1 MIEKG
6 KLTLIDGNTYMVMK
20 IEDGMAHLK
29 DMVNPKGRPRKMSI
43 ERVPYFNE
51 EGEFIVPEVKSLP
64 KFNVSGKISL
74 RAMVKEYTDMSVS
87 RDFIGFLKLW
97 IEGAIEDLVIG
108 AEENA
113 KGKNHSSLTAGHLY
127 WWEMHP
133 SQSTNGYWPSQI
145 QHMRELNDE

>member
-29 DMVNPKGRPRKMSI
+29 DMVNPKGRPRKMSV

-113 KGKNHSSLTAGHLY
+113 KREEPFIPYCRASVLVGNAPFSNNKWLLAFSN
-127 WWEMHP
+127 
-133 SQSTNGYWPSQI
+133 STHEGI
-145 QHMRELNDE
+145 K